1 MSFKDRV
8 KSELRR
14 KNWVVKELAV
24 HAGISKRTLDTY
36 LRENFSLPPV
46 DNAVKIARALDVTV
60 EYLVTGETSRR
71 VVLPLDIRNIVEK
84 LEILDEG
91 DRKAVESL
99 IDTLTLR
106 YLKSYVR
113 DGSA

>member
-1 MSFKDRV
+1 MTFQERA
-8 KSELRR
+8 KSEL
-14 KNWVVKELAV
+14 KKKGWIVKELAA
-24 HAGISKRTLDTY
+24 HTGISKGTLDTY
-36 LRENFSLPPV
+36 LGTRASLPV
-46 DNAVKIARALDVTV
+46 ADTAVKIAQALDVTV